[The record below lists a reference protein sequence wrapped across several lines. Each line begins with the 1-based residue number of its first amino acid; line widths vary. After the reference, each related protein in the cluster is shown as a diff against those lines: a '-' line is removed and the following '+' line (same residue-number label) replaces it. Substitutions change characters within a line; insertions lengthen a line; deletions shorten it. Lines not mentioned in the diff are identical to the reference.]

1 MSKNTVNF
9 MLHIKVYKSIN
20 GNAYNYLLKSRD
32 FFLVRTCTV
41 FGNRF
46 ADINL
51 KGDLFGG
58 VTTAIISLPLALA
71 FGVASGAGAEAGLW
85 GAIMVGFFAALF
97 GGSSS
102 LISEPTGPMTVIM
115 TAVLT
120 SMMAKYPETGMAMSF
135 TVVIMAGAFQVLLGT
150 LKLGKYITL
159 MPYSVISGFM
169 SGIGVILIIL
179 QISPLLGHLAPA
191 GGVIGTLSALPD
203 NILNLK
209 FSELFLGLLT
219 LGILFFLPQK
229 YRRYVPAQ
237 LIALVAVT
245 LLSVIFFDTDSIR
258 RIGEIPAGLPSL
270 VLPHINA
277 DMFTTMVIDALV
289 LGTLGCIDTL
299 LTAVIGDSLTRKEH
313 DSDKELRGQ
322 GLANIIS
329 GLFGALPGAGATM
342 GTVTNIQV
350 GARSPLSGII
360 RALVLALVVLVAG
373 GLTEPIPMAVLA
385 GIAVY
390 VGFNI
395 LDWSFI
401 QRAHKVNVQ
410 GMAIMYGVMLL
421 TVFVDLIVAV
431 GLGVFISNII
441 IIEQLSRVQA
451 RQVKAISD
459 ADENSVPL
467 TDSERGLLD
476 KANGK
481 VLFFYLSGPMI
492 FSVSKAISQQHSSIS
507 DYDVMILDLTDVP
520 MIDVTVG
527 LALENAIKDALDAR
541 CEVLLLC
548 PNINTRQQL
557 EKFHV
562 LTLVPEG
569 NTYLFRYEALQ
580 ASLKYVK
587 NTDLLEPT

>member
-1 MSKNTVNF
+1 M
-9 MLHIKVYKSIN
+9 
-20 GNAYNYLLKSRD
+20 
-32 FFLVRTCTV
+32 
-41 FGNRF
+41 FGDRF
-46 ADINL
+46 NDINP

-85 GAIMVGFFAALF
+85 GAILVGLFAALF
-97 GGSSS
+97 GGSST

-120 SMMAKYPETGMAMSF
+120 SMVAKYPESGIAISF
-135 TVVIMAGAFQVLLGT
+135 TIVMMAGAFQVLIGT

-159 MPYSVISGFM
+159 MPYSVVSGFM

-179 QISPLLGHLAPA
+179 QLSPLLGHAAPA
-191 GGVIGTLSALPD
+191 GGVLGTLSALPETIS
-203 NILNLK
+203 NMK
-209 FSELFLGLLT
+209 FSEFFLGLLT
-219 LGILFFLPQK
+219 LGILFFFPKQ
-229 YRRYVPAQ
+229 YRKYVPAQ
-237 LIALVAVT
+237 LVALVAVT
-245 LLSVIFFDTDSIR
+245 LLSVIVFDFDDVR
-258 RIGEIPAGLPSL
+258 RIGEIPTGLPSL
-270 VLPHINA
+270 VVPVINGEI
-277 DMFTTMVIDALV
+277 FTAMVIDALV

-322 GLANIIS
+322 GLANMIS

-350 GARSPLSGII
+350 GARSPLSGVI
-360 RALVLALVVLVAG
+360 RALILALVVLVAS

-390 VGFNI
+390 VGFGI

-401 QRAHKVNVQ
+401 QRAHRVSVQ

-431 GLGVFISNII
+431 GLGVFISNIL
-441 IIEQLSRVQA
+441 IIERLSRVQA
-451 RQVKAISD
+451 KQVKAISD
-459 ADENSVPL
+459 ADENDVPL

-476 KANGK
+476 RANGK

-492 FSVSKAISQQHSSIS
+492 FSVSKAISRQHSSIA
-507 DYDVMILDLTDVP
+507 DYEAMILDLTDVP

-527 LALENAIKDALDAR
+527 LALENAIKDAQEAQCD
-541 CEVLLLC
+541 VYLLC
-548 PNINTRQQL
+548 PNERVREQL

-562 LTLVPEG
+562 LDLVPDE
-569 NTYLFRYEALQ
+569 NTFKFRYEALNAAVNKVEQ
-580 ASLKYVK
+580 DEHQGAFV
-587 NTDLLEPT
+587 

>member
-1 MSKNTVNF
+1 MF
-9 MLHIKVYKSIN
+9 
-20 GNAYNYLLKSRD
+20 GSR
-32 FFLVRTCTV
+32 FK
-41 FGNRF
+41 
-46 ADINL
+46 DINF
-51 KGDLFGG
+51 KGDIFGG

-85 GAIMVGFFAALF
+85 GAIMVGLFASLF
-97 GGSSS
+97 GGSNT

-120 SMMAKYPETGMAMSF
+120 SMMAKYPETGMAMTF
-135 TVVIMAGAFQVLLGT
+135 TVVMMAGAFQILLGT
-150 LKLGKYITL
+150 LKMGKYVTL

-179 QISPLLGHLAPA
+179 QLSPLLGHAAPT
-191 GGVIGTLSALPD
+191 GGVLGTLSALPET
-203 NILNLK
+203 ISNLK
-209 FSELFLGLLT
+209 FNELFLGLLT
-219 LGILFFLPQK
+219 LGILFFFPKK
-229 YRRYVPAQ
+229 YRKYVPAQ
-237 LIALVAVT
+237 LVALVAVT
-245 LLSVIFFDTDSIR
+245 LLSVMLFDTEDIR

-270 VLPHINA
+270 VAPHIDP
-277 DMFTTMVIDALV
+277 DMFVEMVIDALV

-322 GLANIIS
+322 GLANMIS

-350 GARSPLSGII
+350 GARSPLSGVV

-401 QRAHKVNVQ
+401 QRAHKVSFS

-431 GLGVFISNII
+431 GLGVFVSNIM
-441 IIEQLSRVQA
+441 IIERLSREQA

-459 ADENSVPL
+459 ADEDDVPL

-476 KANGK
+476 RANGR

-492 FSVSKAISQQHSSIS
+492 FSVSKAISRQHTSIS

-520 MIDVTVG
+520 MLDVTVG

-541 CEVLLLC
+541 CEVYLLC
-548 PNINTRQQL
+548 PNQRTREQL
-557 EKFHV
+557 DKFHV
-562 LTLVPEG
+562 IDLVPD
-569 NTYLFRYEALQ
+569 NNMYQFRYEALNAAVAHVESDQ
-580 ASLKYVK
+580 YQRMTA
-587 NTDLLEPT
+587 

>member
-1 MSKNTVNF
+1 MF
-9 MLHIKVYKSIN
+9 R
-20 GNAYNYLLKSRD
+20 G
-32 FFLVRTCTV
+32 
-41 FGNRF
+41 RF
-46 ADINL
+46 ADIDL
-51 KGDLFGG
+51 KGDVFGG

-85 GAIMVGFFAALF
+85 GAILVGLFAALF
-97 GGSSS
+97 GGSST

-115 TAVLT
+115 TAILT
-120 SMMAKYPETGMAMSF
+120 SMVARYPETGLAVSF
-135 TVVIMAGAFQVLLGT
+135 TVVMMAGAFQIVLGT

-179 QISPLLGHLAPA
+179 QLSPLLGQAAPA
-191 GGVIGTLSALPD
+191 GGVMGTLTALPE
-203 NILNLK
+203 IISQMK

-219 LGILFFLPQK
+219 LGILFFLPAQ
-229 YRRYVPAQ
+229 YRKQVPVQ
-237 LIALVAVT
+237 LVALVGVT
-245 LLSVIFFDTDSIR
+245 LVSVLLFDSDEIR
-258 RIGEIPAGLPSL
+258 RIGVIPAGLPSF
-270 VLPHINA
+270 VIPTFNA
-277 DMFTTMVIDALV
+277 EMFTTMVIDALV

-322 GLANIIS
+322 GLANMIA
-329 GLFGALPGAGATM
+329 GLLGALPGAGATM

-350 GARSPLSGII
+350 GARSPLSGVV

-401 QRAHKVNVQ
+401 QRAHKVSVQ

-431 GLGVFISNII
+431 GLGVFISNIL
-441 IIEQLSRVQA
+441 IIERLSREQA

-459 ADENSVPL
+459 ADENDVPL
-467 TDSERGLLD
+467 TDSERALLD
-476 KANGK
+476 QANGK

-492 FSVSKAISQQHSSIS
+492 FSVSKAIARQHNHIS
-507 DYDVMILDLTDVP
+507 DYEAMILDLTDVP

-527 LALENAIKDALDAR
+527 LALENAINDALDAH
-541 CEVLLLC
+541 CAVYLLC
-548 PNINTRQQL
+548 PNVHTKQQL
-557 EKFHV
+557 EKFHI
-562 LTLVPEG
+562 LDLVPTEQ
-569 NTYLFRYEALQ
+569 TFSFRYEALN
-580 ASLKYVK
+580 AAVK
-587 NTDLLEPT
+587 QVAQNR

>member
-1 MSKNTVNF
+1 M
-9 MLHIKVYKSIN
+9 
-20 GNAYNYLLKSRD
+20 
-32 FFLVRTCTV
+32 
-41 FGNRF
+41 
-46 ADINL
+46 
-51 KGDLFGG
+51 FGG

-85 GAIMVGFFAALF
+85 GAIMVGLFASLF
-97 GGSSS
+97 GGSNT

-120 SMMAKYPETGMAMSF
+120 SMMAKYPETGMAMTF
-135 TVVIMAGAFQVLLGT
+135 TVVMMAGAFQILLGT
-150 LKLGKYITL
+150 LKMGKYVTL

-179 QISPLLGHLAPA
+179 QLSPLLGHAAPT
-191 GGVIGTLSALPD
+191 GGVLGTLSALPET
-203 NILNLK
+203 ISNLK
-209 FSELFLGLLT
+209 FNELFLGLLT
-219 LGILFFLPQK
+219 LGILFFFPKK
-229 YRRYVPAQ
+229 YRKYVPAQ
-237 LIALVAVT
+237 LVALVAVT
-245 LLSVIFFDTDSIR
+245 LLSVMLFDTEDIR

-270 VLPHINA
+270 VAPHIDP
-277 DMFTTMVIDALV
+277 DMFVEMVIDALV

-322 GLANIIS
+322 GLANMIS

-350 GARSPLSGII
+350 GARSPLSGVV

-401 QRAHKVNVQ
+401 QRAHKVSFS

-431 GLGVFISNII
+431 GLGVFVSNIM
-441 IIEQLSRVQA
+441 IIERLSREQA

-459 ADENSVPL
+459 ADEDDVPL

-476 KANGK
+476 RANGR

-492 FSVSKAISQQHSSIS
+492 FSVSKAISRQHTSIS

-520 MIDVTVG
+520 MLDVTVG

-541 CEVLLLC
+541 CEVYLLC
-548 PNINTRQQL
+548 PNQRTREQL

-562 LTLVPEG
+562 IDLVPD
-569 NTYLFRYEALQ
+569 NNMYQFRYEALNAAVAHVESDQ
-580 ASLKYVK
+580 YQRMTA
-587 NTDLLEPT
+587 

>member
-1 MSKNTVNF
+1 LF
-9 MLHIKVYKSIN
+9 
-20 GNAYNYLLKSRD
+20 D
-32 FFLVRTCTV
+32 
-41 FGNRF
+41 NRF
-46 ADINL
+46 EKIDI

-97 GGSSS
+97 GGSTS

-120 SMMAKYPETGMAMSF
+120 SMMAKYPETGLAMSF
-135 TVVIMAGAFQVLLGT
+135 TVVMMAGAFQILLGT
-150 LKLGKYITL
+150 LKLGKYVTL
-159 MPYSVISGFM
+159 MPYSVVSGFM

-179 QISPLLGHLAPA
+179 QLSPLLGHSAPP

-203 NILNLK
+203 TVLNLS

-219 LGILFFLPQK
+219 LGVLFYFPAA
-229 YRRYVPAQ
+229 YRKYVPAQ
-237 LIALVAVT
+237 LVALVVVT
-245 LLSVIFFDTDSIR
+245 LLSVIIFDTDDIR

-270 VLPHINA
+270 VIPHFNA
-277 DMFTTMVIDALV
+277 EMFTTMIIDALV

-322 GLANIIS
+322 GIANMIS

-360 RALVLALVVLVAG
+360 RAAMLTLVVLVAG

-385 GIAVY
+385 GIAVF
-390 VGFNI
+390 VGINI

-401 QRAHKVNVQ
+401 QRAHKVNLQ
-410 GMAIMYGVMLL
+410 GMAIMYGVMFL

-441 IIEQLSRVQA
+441 IIEQLSRVQSKH
-451 RQVKAISD
+451 VKAISD
-459 ADENSVPL
+459 GASDIPL
-467 TDSERGLLD
+467 TPEERELLD
-476 KANGK
+476 KAQGK

-492 FSVSKAISQQHSSIS
+492 FSVSKAITRQHSSI
-507 DYDVMILDLTDVP
+507 DEYKVMILDLTDVP

-527 LALENAIKDALDAR
+527 LALENAIKDAHDAK

-548 PNINTRQQL
+548 PNQQTYQQL
-557 EKFHV
+557 GKFKI
-562 LTLVPEG
+562 LQLIPEES
-569 NTYLFRYEALQ
+569 NCSKRVEALNLALQ
-580 ASLKYVK
+580 HIS
-587 NTDLLEPT
+587 DD

>member
-1 MSKNTVNF
+1 M
-9 MLHIKVYKSIN
+9 
-20 GNAYNYLLKSRD
+20 
-32 FFLVRTCTV
+32 
-41 FGNRF
+41 FGQRF
-46 ADINL
+46 ENINL

-85 GAIMVGFFAALF
+85 GAIMVGFFASLF
-97 GGSSS
+97 GGSST

-120 SMMAKYPETGMAMSF
+120 SMVAKYPEAGMAMSF
-135 TVVIMAGAFQVLLGT
+135 TVVMMAGAFQILLGT

-169 SGIGVILIIL
+169 SGIGIILIIL
-179 QISPLLGHLAPA
+179 QLSPLLGHAAPA
-191 GGVIGTLSALPD
+191 GGVIGTLSALPET
-203 NILNLK
+203 LSNLDVK
-209 FSELFLGLLT
+209 ELFLGLLT
-219 LGILFFLPQK
+219 LAVLFLFPEK
-229 YRRYVPAQ
+229 YRKYVPAQ
-237 LIALVAVT
+237 LVALVAVT
-245 LLSVIFFDTDSIR
+245 SLSVLFFDMDSIR

-270 VLPHINA
+270 VIPTINA
-277 DMFTTMVIDALV
+277 EMFTTMVIDALV

-322 GLANIIS
+322 GLANMIS

-350 GARSPLSGII
+350 GARSPLSGIF
-360 RALVLALVVLVAG
+360 RAAVLALVVLVAG
-373 GLTEPIPMAVLA
+373 ELTEPIPMAVLA

-401 QRAHKVNVQ
+401 QRAHKVSFA

-441 IIEQLSRVQA
+441 IIERLSREQA
-451 RQVKAISD
+451 RKVKAISD
-459 ADENSVPL
+459 ADEDDVPL
-467 TDSERGLLD
+467 TDSERRLLD

-492 FSVSKAISQQHSSIS
+492 FSVSKAISRQHSSIS
-507 DYDVMILDLTDVP
+507 DYEVMILDLTDVP

-527 LALENAIKDALDAR
+527 LALENAINDALDAN
-541 CEVLLLC
+541 CQVYLLC
-548 PNINTRQQL
+548 PNENTRLQL
-557 EKFHV
+557 EKFHI
-562 LTLVPEG
+562 LDLIPEQK
-569 NTYLFRYEALQ
+569 TYSFRYEALKS
-580 ASLKYVK
+580 AVK
-587 NTDLLEPT
+587 QVSPNMD

>member
-1 MSKNTVNF
+1 MF
-9 MLHIKVYKSIN
+9 
-20 GNAYNYLLKSRD
+20 GSR
-32 FFLVRTCTV
+32 FK
-41 FGNRF
+41 
-46 ADINL
+46 DINF
-51 KGDLFGG
+51 KGDIFGG

-85 GAIMVGFFAALF
+85 GAIMVGLFASLF
-97 GGSSS
+97 GGSNT

-120 SMMAKYPETGMAMSF
+120 SMMAKYPETGMAMTF
-135 TVVIMAGAFQVLLGT
+135 TVVMMAGAFQILLGT
-150 LKLGKYITL
+150 LKMGKYVTL

-179 QISPLLGHLAPA
+179 QLSPLLGHAAPT
-191 GGVIGTLSALPD
+191 GGVLGTLSALPET
-203 NILNLK
+203 ISNLK
-209 FSELFLGLLT
+209 FNELFLGLLT
-219 LGILFFLPQK
+219 LGILFFFPKK
-229 YRRYVPAQ
+229 YRKYVPAQ
-237 LIALVAVT
+237 LVALVAVT
-245 LLSVIFFDTDSIR
+245 LLSVMLFDTEDIR

-270 VLPHINA
+270 VAPHIDP
-277 DMFTTMVIDALV
+277 DMFVEMVIDALV

-322 GLANIIS
+322 GLANMIS

-350 GARSPLSGII
+350 GARSPLSGVV
-360 RALVLALVVLVAG
+360 RALVLTLVVLVAG

-401 QRAHKVNVQ
+401 QRAHKVSFS

-431 GLGVFISNII
+431 GLGVFVSNIM
-441 IIEQLSRVQA
+441 IIERLSREQA

-459 ADENSVPL
+459 ADEDDVPL

-476 KANGK
+476 RANGR

-492 FSVSKAISQQHSSIS
+492 FSVSKAISRQHTSIS

-520 MIDVTVG
+520 MLDVTVG

-541 CEVLLLC
+541 CEVYLLC
-548 PNINTRQQL
+548 PNQRTREQL

-562 LTLVPEG
+562 IDLVPD
-569 NTYLFRYEALQ
+569 NNMYQFRYEALNAAVAHVESDHYQ
-580 ASLKYVK
+580 RMTA
-587 NTDLLEPT
+587 

>member
-1 MSKNTVNF
+1 M
-9 MLHIKVYKSIN
+9 
-20 GNAYNYLLKSRD
+20 
-32 FFLVRTCTV
+32 
-41 FGNRF
+41 FGDRF
-46 ADINL
+46 NDINL

-85 GAIMVGFFAALF
+85 GAILVGLFAALF
-97 GGSSS
+97 GGSST

-120 SMMAKYPETGMAMSF
+120 SMVAKYPESGIAISF
-135 TVVIMAGAFQVLLGT
+135 TIVMMAGAFQVLIGT

-159 MPYSVISGFM
+159 MPYSVVSGFM

-179 QISPLLGHLAPA
+179 QLSPLLGHAAPA
-191 GGVIGTLSALPD
+191 GGVLGTLSALPETIS
-203 NILNLK
+203 NMK
-209 FSELFLGLLT
+209 FSEFFLGLLT
-219 LGILFFLPQK
+219 LGILFFFPKQYCK
-229 YRRYVPAQ
+229 YVPAQ
-237 LIALVAVT
+237 LVALVAVT
-245 LLSVIFFDTDSIR
+245 LLSVIIFDFDDVR
-258 RIGEIPAGLPSL
+258 RIGEIPTGLPSL
-270 VLPHINA
+270 VVPVINGEI
-277 DMFTTMVIDALV
+277 FTAMVIDALV

-322 GLANIIS
+322 GFANMIS

-350 GARSPLSGII
+350 GARSPLSGVI
-360 RALVLALVVLVAG
+360 RALILALVVLVAS

-390 VGFNI
+390 VGFGI

-401 QRAHKVNVQ
+401 QRAHRVSVQ

-431 GLGVFISNII
+431 GLGVFISNIL
-441 IIEQLSRVQA
+441 IIERLSRVQA
-451 RQVKAISD
+451 KQVKAISD
-459 ADENSVPL
+459 ADENDVPL

-476 KANGK
+476 RANGK

-492 FSVSKAISQQHSSIS
+492 FSVSKAISRQHSSIA
-507 DYDVMILDLTDVP
+507 DYEAMILDLTDVP

-527 LALENAIKDALDAR
+527 LALENAIKDAQEAQCD
-541 CEVLLLC
+541 VYLLC
-548 PNINTRQQL
+548 PNERVREQL

-562 LTLVPEG
+562 LDLVPDE
-569 NTYLFRYEALQ
+569 NTFKFRYEALNAAVNKVEQ
-580 ASLKYVK
+580 DEHQGAFV
-587 NTDLLEPT
+587 

>member
-1 MSKNTVNF
+1 MF
-9 MLHIKVYKSIN
+9 
-20 GNAYNYLLKSRD
+20 GSR
-32 FFLVRTCTV
+32 FK
-41 FGNRF
+41 
-46 ADINL
+46 DINF
-51 KGDLFGG
+51 KGDIFGG

-85 GAIMVGFFAALF
+85 GAIMVGLFASLF
-97 GGSSS
+97 GGSNT

-120 SMMAKYPETGMAMSF
+120 SMMAKYPETGMAMTF
-135 TVVIMAGAFQVLLGT
+135 TVVMMAGAFQILLGT
-150 LKLGKYITL
+150 LKMGKYVTL

-179 QISPLLGHLAPA
+179 QLSPLLGHAAPT
-191 GGVIGTLSALPD
+191 GGVLGTLSALPET
-203 NILNLK
+203 ISNLK
-209 FSELFLGLLT
+209 FNELFLGLLT
-219 LGILFFLPQK
+219 LGILFFFPKK
-229 YRRYVPAQ
+229 YRKYVPAQ
-237 LIALVAVT
+237 LVALVAVT
-245 LLSVIFFDTDSIR
+245 LLSVMLFDKEDIR

-270 VLPHINA
+270 VAPHIDP
-277 DMFTTMVIDALV
+277 DMFVEMVIDALV

-322 GLANIIS
+322 GLANMIS

-350 GARSPLSGII
+350 GARSPLSGVV

-401 QRAHKVNVQ
+401 QRAHKVSFS

-431 GLGVFISNII
+431 GLGVFVSNIM
-441 IIEQLSRVQA
+441 IIERLSREQA

-459 ADENSVPL
+459 ADEDDVPL

-476 KANGK
+476 RANGR

-492 FSVSKAISQQHSSIS
+492 FSVSKAISRQHTSIS

-520 MIDVTVG
+520 MLDVTVG
-527 LALENAIKDALDAR
+527 LALENAIKDALDAH
-541 CEVLLLC
+541 CEVYLLC
-548 PNINTRQQL
+548 PNQRTREQL

-562 LTLVPEG
+562 IDLVPD
-569 NTYLFRYEALQ
+569 NNMYQFRYEALNAAVAHVESDQ
-580 ASLKYVK
+580 YQRMTA
-587 NTDLLEPT
+587 

>member
-1 MSKNTVNF
+1 
-9 MLHIKVYKSIN
+9 L
-20 GNAYNYLLKSRD
+20 
-32 FFLVRTCTV
+32 

-46 ADINL
+46 NDINL

-120 SMMAKYPETGMAMSF
+120 SMMAKYPETGMAISF
-135 TVVIMAGAFQVLLGT
+135 TIVMMAGAFQILLGT

-179 QISPLLGHLAPA
+179 QLSPLLGHPSPS
-191 GGVIGTLSALPD
+191 GGVMGTLSALPNTLA
-203 NILNLK
+203 NIK
-209 FSELFLGLLT
+209 FSELFLALLT
-219 LGILFFLPQK
+219 LGILFFFPKK
-229 YRRYVPAQ
+229 YRKYVPAQ
-237 LIALVAVT
+237 LVALVAIT
-245 LLSVIFFDTDSIR
+245 LLSMLLFSSDDIR

-270 VLPHINA
+270 VIPHFNVEI
-277 DMFTTMVIDALV
+277 FTTMVIDALV

-299 LTAVIGDSLTRKEH
+299 LTAVIGDSLSRKEH
-313 DSDKELRGQ
+313 DPDKELRGQ
-322 GLANIIS
+322 GIANMIS

-350 GARSPLSGII
+350 GARSPMSGII

-401 QRAHKVNVQ
+401 QRAHKVSLQ
-410 GMAIMYGVMLL
+410 GMGIMYGVMLL

-431 GLGVFISNII
+431 GLGVFISNIL
-441 IIEQLSRVQA
+441 IIERLSREQA

-459 ADENSVPL
+459 AEGDDLPL
-467 TDSERGLLD
+467 TENERELLE

-492 FSVSKAISQQHSSIS
+492 FSVSKAISRQHTSVA

-527 LALENAIKDALDAR
+527 LALENAIKDALDAK

-548 PNINTRQQL
+548 PNEQTHQQL
-557 EKFHV
+557 DKLNV
-562 LTLVPEG
+562 LDLVSND
-569 NTYLFRYEALQ
+569 NTFEFRYQALQ
-580 ASLKYVK
+580 AALNYLEK
-587 NTDLLEPT
+587 NK

>member
-1 MSKNTVNF
+1 MF
-9 MLHIKVYKSIN
+9 
-20 GNAYNYLLKSRD
+20 GSR
-32 FFLVRTCTV
+32 FK
-41 FGNRF
+41 
-46 ADINL
+46 DINF
-51 KGDLFGG
+51 KGDIFGG
-58 VTTAIISLPLALA
+58 MTTAIISLPLALA

-85 GAIMVGFFAALF
+85 GAIMVGLFASLF
-97 GGSSS
+97 GGSNT

-120 SMMAKYPETGMAMSF
+120 SMMAKYPETGMAMTF
-135 TVVIMAGAFQVLLGT
+135 TVVMMAGAFQILLGT
-150 LKLGKYITL
+150 LKMGKYVTL

-179 QISPLLGHLAPA
+179 QLSPLLGHAAPT
-191 GGVIGTLSALPD
+191 GGVLGTLSALPET
-203 NILNLK
+203 ISNLK
-209 FSELFLGLLT
+209 FNELFLGLLT
-219 LGILFFLPQK
+219 LGILFFFPKK
-229 YRRYVPAQ
+229 YRKYVPAQ
-237 LIALVAVT
+237 LVALVAVT
-245 LLSVIFFDTDSIR
+245 LLSVMLFDTEDIR

-270 VLPHINA
+270 VAPHIDP
-277 DMFTTMVIDALV
+277 DMFVEMVIDALV

-322 GLANIIS
+322 GLANMIS

-350 GARSPLSGII
+350 GARSPLSGVV

-401 QRAHKVNVQ
+401 QRAHKVSFS

-431 GLGVFISNII
+431 GLGVFVSNIM
-441 IIEQLSRVQA
+441 IIERLSREQA

-459 ADENSVPL
+459 ADEDDVPL

-476 KANGK
+476 RANGR

-492 FSVSKAISQQHSSIS
+492 FSVSKAISRQHTSIS

-520 MIDVTVG
+520 MLDVTVG

-541 CEVLLLC
+541 CEVYLLC
-548 PNINTRQQL
+548 PNQRTREQL

-562 LTLVPEG
+562 IDLVPD
-569 NTYLFRYEALQ
+569 NNMYQFRYEALNAAVAHVESDQ
-580 ASLKYVK
+580 YQRMTA
-587 NTDLLEPT
+587 

>member
-1 MSKNTVNF
+1 
-9 MLHIKVYKSIN
+9 L
-20 GNAYNYLLKSRD
+20 
-32 FFLVRTCTV
+32 
-41 FGNRF
+41 FGDRF
-46 ADINL
+46 KDINL

-120 SMMAKYPETGMAMSF
+120 SMMAKYPETGMAISF
-135 TVVIMAGAFQVLLGT
+135 TIVMMAGAFQILLGT

-179 QISPLLGHLAPA
+179 QISPLLGQPSPS
-191 GGVIGTLSALPD
+191 GGVMGTLSALPTILF
-203 NILNLK
+203 NIK

-219 LGILFFLPQK
+219 LGILFFYPKQYRK
-229 YRRYVPAQ
+229 YIPAQ

-245 LLSVIFFDTDSIR
+245 ILSMIFFNSEDIR

-270 VLPHINA
+270 VIPHINA
-277 DMFTTMVIDALV
+277 EIFTTMIIDALV

-313 DSDKELRGQ
+313 DPDKELRGQ
-322 GLANIIS
+322 GIANMIS
-329 GLFGALPGAGATM
+329 GFFGALPGAGATM

-350 GARSPLSGII
+350 GARSPMSGMI

-373 GLTEPIPMAVLA
+373 SLTEPIPMAVLA
-385 GIAVY
+385 GIALY

-401 QRAHKVNVQ
+401 QRAHKVSIQ

-431 GLGVFISNII
+431 GLGVFISNLIV
-441 IIEQLSRVQA
+441 IERLSREQA
-451 RQVKAISD
+451 RKVKAISD
-459 ADENSVPL
+459 ADGDDVPL
-467 TDSERGLLD
+467 TSRERELLD
-476 KANGK
+476 QAHGK

-492 FSVSKAISQQHSSIS
+492 FSVSKAISRQHTSVS

-520 MIDVTVG
+520 MIDETVG
-527 LALENAIKDALDAR
+527 LALENAVKDALDAQ

-548 PNINTRQQL
+548 PNEQTHQQL
-557 EKFHV
+557 KKCNV
-562 LTLVPEG
+562 LDLVPNN
-569 NTYLFRYEALQ
+569 NTYLLRYDALQ
-580 ASLKYVK
+580 AALKY
-587 NTDLLEPT
+587 LEQYE

>member
-1 MSKNTVNF
+1 M
-9 MLHIKVYKSIN
+9 
-20 GNAYNYLLKSRD
+20 
-32 FFLVRTCTV
+32 
-41 FGNRF
+41 FGSRF
-46 ADINL
+46 ADISL
-51 KGDLFGG
+51 KGDMFGG

-85 GAIMVGFFAALF
+85 GAIMVGLFAALF

-115 TAVLT
+115 TAVMT
-120 SMMAKYPETGMAMSF
+120 SMVAKYPETGMAMTF
-135 TVVIMAGAFQVLLGT
+135 TVVMMAGAFQILLGT
-150 LKLGKYITL
+150 LKLGKYVTL

-179 QISPLLGHLAPA
+179 QLSPLLGHAAPS
-191 GGVIGTLSALPD
+191 GGVMGTLSALPD
-203 NILNLK
+203 TLAHLK
-209 FSELFLGLLT
+209 ISELFLGALT
-219 LGILFFLPQK
+219 LGILFGFPAK
-229 YRRYVPAQ
+229 YRKYVPAQ
-237 LIALVAVT
+237 LVALVAVT
-245 LLSVIFFDTDSIR
+245 LLSVIIFDTDSIR

-270 VLPHINA
+270 VIPTISSEQ
-277 DMFTTMVIDALV
+277 FTTMVIDALV

-322 GLANIIS
+322 GIANMIS

-350 GARSPLSGII
+350 GARSPLSGVI

-385 GIAVY
+385 GIAMY

-401 QRAHKVNVQ
+401 QRAHKVSYA
-410 GMAIMYGVMLL
+410 GMGVMYGVMLL
-421 TVFVDLIVAV
+421 TVFVDLIIAV
-431 GLGVFISNII
+431 GLGVFISNIL
-441 IIEQLSRVQA
+441 IIERLSREQA

-459 ADENSVPL
+459 GDDEDDIPL
-467 TDSERGLLD
+467 TDSERQLLD
-476 KANGK
+476 SANGK

-492 FSVSKAISQQHSSIS
+492 FSVSKAISRQHSSIS
-507 DYDVMILDLTDVP
+507 DYEAMILDLTDVP

-527 LALENAIKDALDAR
+527 LALENAIKDALDAQ
-541 CEVLLLC
+541 CEVYLLC
-548 PNINTRQQL
+548 PNENTRQQL

-562 LTLVPEG
+562 LDLVPES
-569 NTYLFRYEALQ
+569 NTYRFRYEALT
-580 ASLKYVK
+580 AATSYV
-587 NTDLLEPT
+587 DRDEHQFESV

>member
-1 MSKNTVNF
+1 M
-9 MLHIKVYKSIN
+9 
-20 GNAYNYLLKSRD
+20 
-32 FFLVRTCTV
+32 

-46 ADINL
+46 EDINL
-51 KGDLFGG
+51 KGDVFGG
-58 VTTAIISLPLALA
+58 VTTAVISLPLALA

-85 GAIMVGFFAALF
+85 GAILVGFFAALF
-97 GGSSS
+97 GGSTS

-120 SMMAKYPETGMAMSF
+120 SIMAKYPETGMAMSF
-135 TVVIMAGAFQVLLGT
+135 TVVMMAGAFQVLLGT
-150 LKLGKYITL
+150 LKLGKYVTL

-169 SGIGVILIIL
+169 SGIGVILILL
-179 QISPLLGHLAPA
+179 QLSPLLGHAAPP
-191 GGVIGTLSALPD
+191 GGVIGTLSELP
-203 NILNLK
+203 NTIANMK
-209 FSELFLGLLT
+209 FNELFLGLLT
-219 LGILFFLPQK
+219 LGVLFFFPKQYRK
-229 YRRYVPAQ
+229 YLPAQ
-237 LIALVAVT
+237 LVALVAIT
-245 LLSVIFFDTDSIR
+245 LLSVILFDSDSIR

-270 VLPHINA
+270 IIPHINL
-277 DMFTTMVIDALV
+277 DLLTTMVIDALA

-322 GLANIIS
+322 GFANMIS

-350 GARSPLSGII
+350 GARSPISGMV

-401 QRAHKVNVQ
+401 QRAHKVSFQ

-441 IIEQLSRVQA
+441 IIERLSREQA
-451 RQVKAISD
+451 RQVRAISD
-459 ADENSVPL
+459 ADGDDVPL
-467 TDSERGLLD
+467 TESERELLD

-481 VLFFYLSGPMI
+481 LLFLYLSGPMI
-492 FSVSKAISQQHSSIS
+492 FSVSKAIARQHARVS
-507 DYDVMILDLTDVP
+507 DYEVMILDLTDVP

-527 LALENAIKDALDAR
+527 LALENAIKDALDAK
-541 CEVLLLC
+541 CEVFLLC
-548 PNINTRQQL
+548 PNVHTRQQL

-562 LTLVPEG
+562 VDLVPSD
-569 NTYLFRYEALQ
+569 NTYSFRLEALQ
-580 ASLKYVK
+580 AGLKY
-587 NTDLLEPT
+587 LEKDK

>member
-1 MSKNTVNF
+1 MF
-9 MLHIKVYKSIN
+9 Q
-20 GNAYNYLLKSRD
+20 A
-32 FFLVRTCTV
+32 
-41 FGNRF
+41 RF
-46 ADINL
+46 ADLNL
-51 KGDLFGG
+51 RGDLFGG

-85 GAIMVGFFAALF
+85 GAILVGLFAALF
-97 GGSSS
+97 GGSST

-115 TAVLT
+115 TAILT
-120 SMMAKYPETGMAMSF
+120 TMVSRYPESGAAIAF
-135 TVVIMAGAFQVLLGT
+135 TVVIMAGAFQILLGT

-159 MPYSVISGFM
+159 MPYSVVSGFM

-179 QISPLLGHLAPA
+179 QLSPLLGHPSPG
-191 GGVIGTLSALPD
+191 GGVLGTLSALPE
-203 NILNLK
+203 LLANLK

-219 LGILFFLPQK
+219 LAILFFLPQK
-229 YRRYVPAQ
+229 YRKQVPAQ
-237 LIALVAVT
+237 LVALVAVT
-245 LLSVIFFDTDSIR
+245 LFSVIFFDTDDIR
-258 RIGEIPAGLPSL
+258 RIGEIPAGLPSI
-270 VLPHINA
+270 VVPTFNSEI
-277 DMFTTMVIDALV
+277 FVTMVIDALV

-313 DSDKELRGQ
+313 DSDRELQGQ
-322 GLANIIS
+322 GIANMLA

-350 GARSPLSGII
+350 GARSPLSGVT

-390 VGFNI
+390 VGVNI
-395 LDWSFI
+395 LDWAFI
-401 QRAHKVNVQ
+401 QRAHKISIQ

-431 GLGVFISNII
+431 GLGVFISNILV
-441 IIEQLSRVQA
+441 IERLSREQA

-459 ADENSVPL
+459 ADDDDVPL
-467 TDSERGLLD
+467 TESERKLLD

-492 FSVSKAISQQHSSIS
+492 FSVSKAITRQHSSV
-507 DYDVMILDLTDVP
+507 DKYQAMILDLTDVP

-527 LALENAIKDALDAR
+527 LALENAIRDAQEAN
-541 CEVLLLC
+541 CEVYLLC
-548 PNINTRQQL
+548 PNEKTRSEL

-562 LTLVPEG
+562 IDLVPDQ
-569 NTYLFRYEALQ
+569 NMFTFRYEALN
-580 ASLKYVK
+580 AAVK
-587 NTDLLEPT
+587 QVTVSE

>member
-1 MSKNTVNF
+1 
-9 MLHIKVYKSIN
+9 ML
-20 GNAYNYLLKSRD
+20 GD
-32 FFLVRTCTV
+32 
-41 FGNRF
+41 RF
-46 ADINL
+46 QDMNL

-58 VTTAIISLPLALA
+58 VTTAVISLPLALA

-85 GAIMVGFFAALF
+85 GAIMVGFFAALW
-97 GGSSS
+97 GGSTT

-120 SMMAKYPETGMAMSF
+120 SMMAKYPETGMAMAF
-135 TVVIMAGAFQVLLGT
+135 TIVMMAGAFQVLLGT
-150 LKLGKYITL
+150 LKLGKYVTL

-169 SGIGVILIIL
+169 SGIGVILILL
-179 QISPLLGHLAPA
+179 QISPLLGQAAPA
-191 GGVIGTLSALPD
+191 GGVMGTLSELPD
-203 NILNLK
+203 ILANIK
-209 FSELFLGLLT
+209 FGELFLGVLT
-219 LGILFFLPQK
+219 LGILFFLPK
-229 YRRYVPAQ
+229 EYRKYVPAQ

-245 LLSVIFFDTDSIR
+245 LLSMIIFDTDSIR

-270 VLPHINA
+270 VIPHFNA
-277 DMFTTMVIDALV
+277 EMFTAMVIDALV

-322 GLANIIS
+322 GFANMIS

-360 RALVLALVVLVAG
+360 RAAVLALVVLIAG

-401 QRAHKVNVQ
+401 QRAHKVSVQ
-410 GMAIMYGVMLL
+410 GMAIMYGVMFL

-431 GLGVFISNII
+431 GLGVFISNIL
-441 IIEQLSRVQA
+441 IIEQLSREQTRTV
-451 RQVKAISD
+451 RSISD
-459 ADENSVPL
+459 TDGDDDDLPL
-467 TDSERGLLD
+467 TEDERAILDRAHGKLLF
-476 KANGK
+476 
-481 VLFFYLSGPMI
+481 LYLSGPMI
-492 FSVSKAISQQHSSIS
+492 FSVSKAISRQHTSVS
-507 DYDVMILDLTDVP
+507 DYEVMILDLTDVP

-527 LALENAIKDALDAR
+527 LALENAIKDALDAK
-541 CEVLLLC
+541 CEVFLLC
-548 PNINTRQQL
+548 PNEQTLQEL

-562 LTLVPEG
+562 VDLVPNN
-569 NTYLFRYEALQ
+569 NTYALRRDALEA
-580 ASLKYVK
+580 ALKYIEGG
-587 NTDLLEPT
+587 NRTDEMSVT

>member
-1 MSKNTVNF
+1 MF
-9 MLHIKVYKSIN
+9 
-20 GNAYNYLLKSRD
+20 GSR
-32 FFLVRTCTV
+32 FE
-41 FGNRF
+41 
-46 ADINL
+46 DINF
-51 KGDLFGG
+51 KGDVFGG

-85 GAIMVGFFAALF
+85 GAIMVGLFASLF
-97 GGSSS
+97 GGSNT

-120 SMMAKYPETGMAMSF
+120 SMMAKYPETGMAMTF
-135 TVVIMAGAFQVLLGT
+135 TVVMMAGAFQILLGT
-150 LKLGKYITL
+150 LKLGKYVTL

-179 QISPLLGHLAPA
+179 QLSPLMGHAAPS
-191 GGVIGTLSALPD
+191 GGVLGTLSALPET
-203 NILNLK
+203 ISNLK

-219 LGILFFLPQK
+219 LGILFFFPKQ
-229 YRRYVPAQ
+229 YRKYVPAQ
-237 LIALVAVT
+237 LVALVAVT
-245 LLSVIFFDTDSIR
+245 LLSVILFDTEDIR

-270 VLPHINA
+270 VAPYIDT
-277 DMFTTMVIDALV
+277 DMFVEMVIDALV

-322 GLANIIS
+322 GLANMIS

-350 GARSPLSGII
+350 GARSPLSGVI
-360 RALVLALVVLVAG
+360 RALMLAFVVLVAG

-401 QRAHKVNVQ
+401 QRAHKVSFS
-410 GMAIMYGVMLL
+410 GMAVMYGVMLL

-441 IIEQLSRVQA
+441 IIERLSREQA

-459 ADENSVPL
+459 ADEDDVPL

-476 KANGK
+476 RANGK

-492 FSVSKAISQQHSSIS
+492 FSVSKAISRQHSSIS

-527 LALENAIKDALDAR
+527 LALENAIKDALDAN
-541 CEVLLLC
+541 CAVYLLC
-548 PNINTRQQL
+548 PNERTREQL

-562 LTLVPEG
+562 IDLVPDE
-569 NTYLFRYEALQ
+569 NMYQFRYEALNAAVAHVEADQ
-580 ASLKYVK
+580 YQRITA
-587 NTDLLEPT
+587 

>member
-1 MSKNTVNF
+1 MF
-9 MLHIKVYKSIN
+9 
-20 GNAYNYLLKSRD
+20 GSR
-32 FFLVRTCTV
+32 FE
-41 FGNRF
+41 
-46 ADINL
+46 DINF
-51 KGDLFGG
+51 KGDVFGG

-85 GAIMVGFFAALF
+85 GAIMVGLFASLF
-97 GGSSS
+97 GGSNT

-120 SMMAKYPETGMAMSF
+120 SMMAKYPETGMAMTF
-135 TVVIMAGAFQVLLGT
+135 TVVMMAGAFQILLGT
-150 LKLGKYITL
+150 LKLGKYVTL

-179 QISPLLGHLAPA
+179 QLSPLMGHAAPS
-191 GGVIGTLSALPD
+191 GGVLGTLSALPD
-203 NILNLK
+203 TISNLK

-219 LGILFFLPQK
+219 LGILFFFPKQ
-229 YRRYVPAQ
+229 YRKYVPAQ
-237 LIALVAVT
+237 LVALVAVT
-245 LLSVIFFDTDSIR
+245 LLSVMLFDTEDIR

-270 VLPHINA
+270 VAPHIDP
-277 DMFTTMVIDALV
+277 DMFVEMLIDALV

-322 GLANIIS
+322 GLANMIS

-350 GARSPLSGII
+350 GARSPLSGVI
-360 RALVLALVVLVAG
+360 RALMLALVVLVAG

-401 QRAHKVNVQ
+401 QRAHKVSFS
-410 GMAIMYGVMLL
+410 GMAVMYGVMLL

-441 IIEQLSRVQA
+441 IIERLSREQA

-459 ADENSVPL
+459 ADEDDVPL

-476 KANGK
+476 RANGK

-492 FSVSKAISQQHSSIS
+492 FSVSKAISRQHSSIS

-527 LALENAIKDALDAR
+527 LALENAIKDALDAN
-541 CEVLLLC
+541 CAVYLLC
-548 PNINTRQQL
+548 PNERTREQL

-562 LTLVPEG
+562 IDLVP
-569 NTYLFRYEALQ
+569 NDNMYQFRYEALNAAVAHVEADQ
-580 ASLKYVK
+580 YQRITA
-587 NTDLLEPT
+587 

>member
-1 MSKNTVNF
+1 
-9 MLHIKVYKSIN
+9 L
-20 GNAYNYLLKSRD
+20 
-32 FFLVRTCTV
+32 

-46 ADINL
+46 NDINL

-120 SMMAKYPETGMAMSF
+120 SMMAKYPETGMAISF
-135 TVVIMAGAFQVLLGT
+135 TIVMMAGAFQILLGT

-179 QISPLLGHLAPA
+179 QLSPLLGHPSPS
-191 GGVIGTLSALPD
+191 GGVMGTLSALPNTLA
-203 NILNLK
+203 NIK
-209 FSELFLGLLT
+209 FSELFLALLT
-219 LGILFFLPQK
+219 LGILFFFPKK
-229 YRRYVPAQ
+229 YRKYVPAQ
-237 LIALVAVT
+237 LVALVAIT
-245 LLSVIFFDTDSIR
+245 LLSMLLFSSDDIR

-270 VLPHINA
+270 VIPHFNVEI
-277 DMFTTMVIDALV
+277 FTTMVIDALV

-299 LTAVIGDSLTRKEH
+299 LTAVIGDSLSRKEH
-313 DSDKELRGQ
+313 DPDKELRGQ
-322 GLANIIS
+322 GIANMIS

-350 GARSPLSGII
+350 GARSPMSGII
-360 RALVLALVVLVAG
+360 RALVLALVVLIAG

-401 QRAHKVNVQ
+401 QRAHKVSLQ
-410 GMAIMYGVMLL
+410 GMGIMYGVMLL

-431 GLGVFISNII
+431 GLGVFISNIL
-441 IIEQLSRVQA
+441 IIERLSREQA

-459 ADENSVPL
+459 AEGDDLPL
-467 TDSERGLLD
+467 TENERELLE

-492 FSVSKAISQQHSSIS
+492 FSVSKAISRQHTSVA

-527 LALENAIKDALDAR
+527 LALENAIKDALDAK

-548 PNINTRQQL
+548 PNEQTHQQL
-557 EKFHV
+557 DKLNV
-562 LTLVPEG
+562 LDLVSND
-569 NTYLFRYEALQ
+569 NTFEFRYQALQ
-580 ASLKYVK
+580 AALNYLEK
-587 NTDLLEPT
+587 NK

>member
-1 MSKNTVNF
+1 MF
-9 MLHIKVYKSIN
+9 
-20 GNAYNYLLKSRD
+20 GSR
-32 FFLVRTCTV
+32 FK
-41 FGNRF
+41 
-46 ADINL
+46 DINF
-51 KGDLFGG
+51 KGDIFGG

-85 GAIMVGFFAALF
+85 GAIMVGLFASLF
-97 GGSSS
+97 GGSNT

-120 SMMAKYPETGMAMSF
+120 SMMAKYPETGMAMTF
-135 TVVIMAGAFQVLLGT
+135 TVVMMAGAFQILLGT
-150 LKLGKYITL
+150 LKMGKYVTL

-179 QISPLLGHLAPA
+179 QLSPLLGHAAPA
-191 GGVIGTLSALPD
+191 GGVLGTLSALPET
-203 NILNLK
+203 ISKLK
-209 FSELFLGLLT
+209 FNELFLGLLT
-219 LGILFFLPQK
+219 LGILFFFPKK
-229 YRRYVPAQ
+229 YRKYVPAQ
-237 LIALVAVT
+237 LVALVAVT
-245 LLSVIFFDTDSIR
+245 LLSVMLFDTEDIR

-270 VLPHINA
+270 VAPHIDP
-277 DMFTTMVIDALV
+277 DMFVEMVIDALV

-322 GLANIIS
+322 GLANMIS

-350 GARSPLSGII
+350 GARSPLSGVV

-401 QRAHKVNVQ
+401 QRAHKVSFS

-431 GLGVFISNII
+431 GLGVFVSNIM
-441 IIEQLSRVQA
+441 IIERLSREQA

-459 ADENSVPL
+459 ADEDDVPL

-476 KANGK
+476 RANGR

-492 FSVSKAISQQHSSIS
+492 FSVSKAISRQHTSIS

-520 MIDVTVG
+520 MLDVTVG

-541 CEVLLLC
+541 CEVYLLC
-548 PNINTRQQL
+548 PNQRTREQL

-562 LTLVPEG
+562 IDLVPD
-569 NTYLFRYEALQ
+569 NNMYQFRYEALNAAVAHVESDQ
-580 ASLKYVK
+580 YQRMTA
-587 NTDLLEPT
+587 

>member
-1 MSKNTVNF
+1 MF
-9 MLHIKVYKSIN
+9 
-20 GNAYNYLLKSRD
+20 GSR
-32 FFLVRTCTV
+32 FK
-41 FGNRF
+41 
-46 ADINL
+46 DINF
-51 KGDLFGG
+51 KGDIFGG

-85 GAIMVGFFAALF
+85 GAIMVGLFASLF
-97 GGSSS
+97 GGSNT

-120 SMMAKYPETGMAMSF
+120 SMMAKYPETGMAMTF
-135 TVVIMAGAFQVLLGT
+135 TVVMMAGAFQILLGT
-150 LKLGKYITL
+150 LKMGKYVTL

-179 QISPLLGHLAPA
+179 QLSPLLGHAAPT
-191 GGVIGTLSALPD
+191 GGVLGTLSALPET
-203 NILNLK
+203 ISNLK
-209 FSELFLGLLT
+209 FNELFLGLLT
-219 LGILFFLPQK
+219 LGILFFFPKK
-229 YRRYVPAQ
+229 YRKYVPAQ
-237 LIALVAVT
+237 LVALVAVT
-245 LLSVIFFDTDSIR
+245 LLSVMLFDTEDIR

-270 VLPHINA
+270 VAPHIDP
-277 DMFTTMVIDALV
+277 DMFIEMVIDALV

-322 GLANIIS
+322 GLANMIS

-350 GARSPLSGII
+350 GARSPLSGVV

-401 QRAHKVNVQ
+401 QRAHKVSFS

-431 GLGVFISNII
+431 GLGVFVSNIM
-441 IIEQLSRVQA
+441 IIERLSREQA

-459 ADENSVPL
+459 ADEDDVPL

-476 KANGK
+476 RANGRM
-481 VLFFYLSGPMI
+481 LFFYLSGPMI
-492 FSVSKAISQQHSSIS
+492 FSVSKAISRQHTSIS

-520 MIDVTVG
+520 MLDVTVG

-541 CEVLLLC
+541 CEVYLLC
-548 PNINTRQQL
+548 PNQRTREQL

-562 LTLVPEG
+562 IDLVPD
-569 NTYLFRYEALQ
+569 NNMYQFRYEALNAAVAHVESDQ
-580 ASLKYVK
+580 YQRMTA
-587 NTDLLEPT
+587 

>member
-1 MSKNTVNF
+1 MF
-9 MLHIKVYKSIN
+9 
-20 GNAYNYLLKSRD
+20 GSR
-32 FFLVRTCTV
+32 FK
-41 FGNRF
+41 
-46 ADINL
+46 DINF
-51 KGDLFGG
+51 KGDIFGG

-85 GAIMVGFFAALF
+85 GAIMVGLFASLF
-97 GGSSS
+97 GGSNT

-120 SMMAKYPETGMAMSF
+120 SMMAKYPETGMAMTF
-135 TVVIMAGAFQVLLGT
+135 TVVMMAGAFQILLGT
-150 LKLGKYITL
+150 LKMGKYVTL

-179 QISPLLGHLAPA
+179 QLSPLLGHAAPT
-191 GGVIGTLSALPD
+191 GGVLGTLSALPET
-203 NILNLK
+203 ISNLK
-209 FSELFLGLLT
+209 FNELFLGLLT
-219 LGILFFLPQK
+219 LGILFFFPKK
-229 YRRYVPAQ
+229 YRKYVPAQ
-237 LIALVAVT
+237 LVALVAVT
-245 LLSVIFFDTDSIR
+245 LLSVMLFDTEDIR

-270 VLPHINA
+270 VAPHIDP
-277 DMFTTMVIDALV
+277 DMFIEMVIDALV

-322 GLANIIS
+322 GLANMIS

-350 GARSPLSGII
+350 GARSPLSGVV

-401 QRAHKVNVQ
+401 QRAHKVSFS

-431 GLGVFISNII
+431 GLGVFVSNIM
-441 IIEQLSRVQA
+441 IIERLSREQA

-459 ADENSVPL
+459 ADEDDVPL

-476 KANGK
+476 RANGR

-492 FSVSKAISQQHSSIS
+492 FSVSKAISRQHTSIS

-520 MIDVTVG
+520 MLDVTVG

-541 CEVLLLC
+541 CEVYLLC
-548 PNINTRQQL
+548 PNQRTREQL

-562 LTLVPEG
+562 IDLVPD
-569 NTYLFRYEALQ
+569 NNMYQFRYEALNVAVAHVESDQ
-580 ASLKYVK
+580 YQRMTA
-587 NTDLLEPT
+587 

>member
-1 MSKNTVNF
+1 MF
-9 MLHIKVYKSIN
+9 
-20 GNAYNYLLKSRD
+20 GSR
-32 FFLVRTCTV
+32 FE
-41 FGNRF
+41 
-46 ADINL
+46 DINF
-51 KGDLFGG
+51 KGDVFGG

-85 GAIMVGFFAALF
+85 GAIMVGLFASLF
-97 GGSSS
+97 GGSNT

-120 SMMAKYPETGMAMSF
+120 SMMAKYPETGMAMTF
-135 TVVIMAGAFQVLLGT
+135 TVVMMAGAFQILLGT
-150 LKLGKYITL
+150 LKLGKYVTL

-179 QISPLLGHLAPA
+179 QLLPLMGHAAPS
-191 GGVIGTLSALPD
+191 GGVLGTLSALPET
-203 NILNLK
+203 ISNLK

-219 LGILFFLPQK
+219 LGILFFFPKQ
-229 YRRYVPAQ
+229 YRKYVPAQ
-237 LIALVAVT
+237 LVALVAVT
-245 LLSVIFFDTDSIR
+245 LLSVILFDTEDIR

-270 VLPHINA
+270 VAPYIDT
-277 DMFTTMVIDALV
+277 DMFVEMVIDALV

-322 GLANIIS
+322 GLANMIS

-350 GARSPLSGII
+350 GARSPLSGVI
-360 RALVLALVVLVAG
+360 RALMLALVVLVAG

-401 QRAHKVNVQ
+401 QRAHKVSFS
-410 GMAIMYGVMLL
+410 GMAVMYGVMLL

-441 IIEQLSRVQA
+441 IIERLSREQA

-459 ADENSVPL
+459 ADEDDVPL

-476 KANGK
+476 RANGK

-492 FSVSKAISQQHSSIS
+492 FSVSKAISRQHSSIS

-527 LALENAIKDALDAR
+527 LALENAIKDALDAN
-541 CEVLLLC
+541 CAVYLLC
-548 PNINTRQQL
+548 PNERTREQL

-562 LTLVPEG
+562 IDLVPDE
-569 NTYLFRYEALQ
+569 NMYQFRYEALNAAVAHVEADQ
-580 ASLKYVK
+580 YQRITA
-587 NTDLLEPT
+587 

>member
-1 MSKNTVNF
+1 
-9 MLHIKVYKSIN
+9 ML
-20 GNAYNYLLKSRD
+20 GQ
-32 FFLVRTCTV
+32 
-41 FGNRF
+41 RF
-46 ADINL
+46 ASMNL
-51 KGDLFGG
+51 KGDIFGG

-97 GGSSS
+97 GGSTT

-135 TVVIMAGAFQVLLGT
+135 TVVMMAGVFQILLGT
-150 LKLGKYITL
+150 LKLGKYVTL

-179 QISPLLGHLAPA
+179 QLSPLLGHAAPS
-191 GGVIGTLSALPD
+191 GGVTGTLSALP
-203 NILNLK
+203 NTLANVS

-219 LGILFFLPQK
+219 LAVLFYFPKQ
-229 YRRYVPAQ
+229 YRKYVPAQ
-237 LIALVAVT
+237 LVALVAVT
-245 LLSVIFFDTDSIR
+245 LLSVLLFDTDSIR

-270 VLPHINA
+270 VLPHFNA

-322 GLANIIS
+322 GIANMLS

-350 GARSPLSGII
+350 GARSPLSGMV
-360 RALVLALVVLVAG
+360 RALVLTLVVLVAG

-401 QRAHKVNVQ
+401 QRAHKVSIQ
-410 GMAIMYGVMLL
+410 GMAIMYGVMFL

-441 IIEQLSRVQA
+441 IIEQLSRAQA
-451 RQVKAISD
+451 RQVKGISD
-459 ADENSVPL
+459 TDNDVPL
-467 TDSERGLLD
+467 TKTERAILD

-492 FSVSKAISQQHSSIS
+492 FSVSKAISRQHASIG
-507 DYDVMILDLTDVP
+507 DYDVMILDLSDVP

-527 LALENAIKDALDAR
+527 LALENAIKDALDAN

-548 PNINTRQQL
+548 PNTDTRERL
-557 EKFHV
+557 EKLNV
-562 LTLVPEG
+562 LDLIPADNHCTSREQ
-569 NTYLFRYEALQ
+569 ALQ
-580 ASLKYVK
+580 SA
-587 NTDLLEPT
+587 LEHVAR

>member
-1 MSKNTVNF
+1 MF
-9 MLHIKVYKSIN
+9 
-20 GNAYNYLLKSRD
+20 GSR
-32 FFLVRTCTV
+32 FK
-41 FGNRF
+41 
-46 ADINL
+46 DINF
-51 KGDLFGG
+51 KGDIFGG

-85 GAIMVGFFAALF
+85 GAIMVGLFASLF
-97 GGSSS
+97 GGSNT

-120 SMMAKYPETGMAMSF
+120 SMMAKYPETGMAMTF
-135 TVVIMAGAFQVLLGT
+135 TVVMMAGAFQILLGT
-150 LKLGKYITL
+150 LKMGKYVTL

-179 QISPLLGHLAPA
+179 QLSPLLGHAAPT
-191 GGVIGTLSALPD
+191 GGVLGTLSALPET
-203 NILNLK
+203 ISNLK
-209 FSELFLGLLT
+209 FNELFLGLLT
-219 LGILFFLPQK
+219 LGILFFFPKK
-229 YRRYVPAQ
+229 YRKYVPAQ
-237 LIALVAVT
+237 LVALVAVT
-245 LLSVIFFDTDSIR
+245 LLSVMLFDTEDIR

-270 VLPHINA
+270 VAPHIDP
-277 DMFTTMVIDALV
+277 DMFVEMVIDALV

-313 DSDKELRGQ
+313 DSDKELCGQ
-322 GLANIIS
+322 GLANMIS

-350 GARSPLSGII
+350 GARSPLSGVV

-401 QRAHKVNVQ
+401 QRAHKVSFS

-431 GLGVFISNII
+431 GLGVFVSNIM
-441 IIEQLSRVQA
+441 IIERLSREQA

-459 ADENSVPL
+459 ADEDDVPL

-476 KANGK
+476 RANGR

-492 FSVSKAISQQHSSIS
+492 FSVSKAISRQHTSIS

-520 MIDVTVG
+520 MLDVTVG

-541 CEVLLLC
+541 CEVYLLC
-548 PNINTRQQL
+548 PNQRTREQL

-562 LTLVPEG
+562 IDLVPD
-569 NTYLFRYEALQ
+569 NNMYQFRYEALNAAVAHVESDQ
-580 ASLKYVK
+580 YQRMTA
-587 NTDLLEPT
+587 

>member
-1 MSKNTVNF
+1 MNF
-9 MLHIKVYKSIN
+9 
-20 GNAYNYLLKSRD
+20 
-32 FFLVRTCTV
+32 
-41 FGNRF
+41 
-46 ADINL
+46 
-51 KGDLFGG
+51 KGDIFGG

-85 GAIMVGFFAALF
+85 GAIMVGLFASLF
-97 GGSSS
+97 GGSNT

-120 SMMAKYPETGMAMSF
+120 SMMAKYPETGMAMTF
-135 TVVIMAGAFQVLLGT
+135 TVVMMAGAFQILLGT
-150 LKLGKYITL
+150 LKMGKYVTL

-179 QISPLLGHLAPA
+179 QLSPLLGHAAPA
-191 GGVIGTLSALPD
+191 GGVLGTLSALPET
-203 NILNLK
+203 ISNLK
-209 FSELFLGLLT
+209 FNELFLGLLT
-219 LGILFFLPQK
+219 LGILFFFPKK
-229 YRRYVPAQ
+229 YRKYVPAQ
-237 LIALVAVT
+237 LVALVAVT
-245 LLSVIFFDTDSIR
+245 LLSVMLFDTEDIR

-270 VLPHINA
+270 VAPHIDP
-277 DMFTTMVIDALV
+277 DMFVEMVIDALV

-322 GLANIIS
+322 GLANMIS

-350 GARSPLSGII
+350 GARSPLSGVV

-401 QRAHKVNVQ
+401 QRAHKVSFS

-431 GLGVFISNII
+431 GLGVFVSNIM
-441 IIEQLSRVQA
+441 IIERLSREQA

-459 ADENSVPL
+459 ADEDDVPL

-476 KANGK
+476 RANGR

-492 FSVSKAISQQHSSIS
+492 FSVSKAISRQHTSIS

-520 MIDVTVG
+520 MLDVTVG

-541 CEVLLLC
+541 CEVYLLC
-548 PNINTRQQL
+548 PNQRTREQL

-562 LTLVPEG
+562 IDLVPD
-569 NTYLFRYEALQ
+569 NNMYQFRYEALNAAVAHVESDHYQ
-580 ASLKYVK
+580 RMTA
-587 NTDLLEPT
+587 

>member
-1 MSKNTVNF
+1 MF
-9 MLHIKVYKSIN
+9 
-20 GNAYNYLLKSRD
+20 GSR
-32 FFLVRTCTV
+32 FK
-41 FGNRF
+41 
-46 ADINL
+46 DINF
-51 KGDLFGG
+51 KGDIFGG

-85 GAIMVGFFAALF
+85 GAIMVGLFASLF
-97 GGSSS
+97 GGSNT

-120 SMMAKYPETGMAMSF
+120 SMMAKYPETGMAMTF
-135 TVVIMAGAFQVLLGT
+135 TVVMMAGAFQILLGT
-150 LKLGKYITL
+150 LKMGKYVTL

-179 QISPLLGHLAPA
+179 QLSPLLGHAAPA
-191 GGVIGTLSALPD
+191 GGVLGTLSALPET
-203 NILNLK
+203 ISNLK
-209 FSELFLGLLT
+209 FNELFLGLLT
-219 LGILFFLPQK
+219 LGILFFFPKK
-229 YRRYVPAQ
+229 YRKYVPAQ
-237 LIALVAVT
+237 LVALVAVT
-245 LLSVIFFDTDSIR
+245 LLSVMLFDTEDIR

-270 VLPHINA
+270 VAPHIDP
-277 DMFTTMVIDALV
+277 DMFVEMVIDALV

-322 GLANIIS
+322 GLANMIS

-350 GARSPLSGII
+350 GARSPLSGVV

-401 QRAHKVNVQ
+401 QRAHKVSFS

-431 GLGVFISNII
+431 GLGVFVSNIM
-441 IIEQLSRVQA
+441 IIERLSREQA

-459 ADENSVPL
+459 ADEDDVPL

-476 KANGK
+476 RANGR

-492 FSVSKAISQQHSSIS
+492 FSVSKAISRQHTSIS

-520 MIDVTVG
+520 MLDVTVG
-527 LALENAIKDALDAR
+527 LALENAIKDALDAH
-541 CEVLLLC
+541 CEVYLLC
-548 PNINTRQQL
+548 PNQRTREQL
-557 EKFHV
+557 EKFHIID
-562 LTLVPEG
+562 LVPD
-569 NTYLFRYEALQ
+569 NNMYQFRYEALNAAVAHVESDHYQ
-580 ASLKYVK
+580 RMTA
-587 NTDLLEPT
+587 

>member
-1 MSKNTVNF
+1 MF
-9 MLHIKVYKSIN
+9 
-20 GNAYNYLLKSRD
+20 GSR
-32 FFLVRTCTV
+32 FK
-41 FGNRF
+41 
-46 ADINL
+46 DINF
-51 KGDLFGG
+51 KGDIFGG

-85 GAIMVGFFAALF
+85 GAIMVGLFASLF
-97 GGSSS
+97 GGSNT

-120 SMMAKYPETGMAMSF
+120 SMMAKYPETGMAMTF
-135 TVVIMAGAFQVLLGT
+135 TVVMMAGAFQILLGT
-150 LKLGKYITL
+150 LKMGKYVTL

-179 QISPLLGHLAPA
+179 QLSPLLGHAAPA
-191 GGVIGTLSALPD
+191 GGVLGTLSALPET
-203 NILNLK
+203 ISNLK
-209 FSELFLGLLT
+209 FNELFLGLLT
-219 LGILFFLPQK
+219 LGILFFFPKK
-229 YRRYVPAQ
+229 YRKYVPAQ
-237 LIALVAVT
+237 LVALVAVT
-245 LLSVIFFDTDSIR
+245 LLSVMLFDTEDIR

-270 VLPHINA
+270 VAPHIDP
-277 DMFTTMVIDALV
+277 DMFVEMVIDALV

-322 GLANIIS
+322 GLANMIS

-350 GARSPLSGII
+350 GARSPLSGVV

-401 QRAHKVNVQ
+401 QRAHKVSFS

-431 GLGVFISNII
+431 GLGVFVSNIM
-441 IIEQLSRVQA
+441 IIERLSREQA

-459 ADENSVPL
+459 ADEDDVPL

-476 KANGK
+476 RANGR

-492 FSVSKAISQQHSSIS
+492 FSVSKAISRQHTSIS
-507 DYDVMILDLTDVP
+507 DYDVMILDLTNVP
-520 MIDVTVG
+520 MLDVTVG

-541 CEVLLLC
+541 CEVYLLC
-548 PNINTRQQL
+548 PNQRTREQL

-562 LTLVPEG
+562 IDLVPD
-569 NTYLFRYEALQ
+569 NNMYQFRYEALNAAVAHVESDQ
-580 ASLKYVK
+580 YQRMTA
-587 NTDLLEPT
+587 

>member
-1 MSKNTVNF
+1 MF
-9 MLHIKVYKSIN
+9 
-20 GNAYNYLLKSRD
+20 GSR
-32 FFLVRTCTV
+32 FK
-41 FGNRF
+41 
-46 ADINL
+46 DINF
-51 KGDLFGG
+51 KGDIFGG

-85 GAIMVGFFAALF
+85 GAIMVGLFASLF
-97 GGSSS
+97 GGSNT

-120 SMMAKYPETGMAMSF
+120 SMMAKYPETGMAMTF
-135 TVVIMAGAFQVLLGT
+135 TVVMMAGAFQILLGT
-150 LKLGKYITL
+150 LKMGKYVTL

-179 QISPLLGHLAPA
+179 QLSPLLGHAAPT
-191 GGVIGTLSALPD
+191 GGVLGTLSALPET
-203 NILNLK
+203 ISNLK
-209 FSELFLGLLT
+209 FNELFLGLLT
-219 LGILFFLPQK
+219 LGILFFFPKK
-229 YRRYVPAQ
+229 YRKYVPAQ
-237 LIALVAVT
+237 LVALVAVT
-245 LLSVIFFDTDSIR
+245 LLSVMLFDTEDIR

-270 VLPHINA
+270 VAPRIDP
-277 DMFTTMVIDALV
+277 DMFVEMVIDALV

-322 GLANIIS
+322 GLANMIS

-350 GARSPLSGII
+350 GARSPLSGVV

-401 QRAHKVNVQ
+401 QRAHKVSFS

-431 GLGVFISNII
+431 GLGVFVSNIM
-441 IIEQLSRVQA
+441 IIERLSREQA

-459 ADENSVPL
+459 ADEDDVPL

-476 KANGK
+476 RANGR

-492 FSVSKAISQQHSSIS
+492 FSVSKAISRQHTSIS

-520 MIDVTVG
+520 MLDVTVG

-541 CEVLLLC
+541 CEVYLLC
-548 PNINTRQQL
+548 PNQRTREQL

-562 LTLVPEG
+562 IDLVPD
-569 NTYLFRYEALQ
+569 NNMYQFRYEALNAAVAHVESDQ
-580 ASLKYVK
+580 YQRMTA
-587 NTDLLEPT
+587 

>member
-1 MSKNTVNF
+1 MF
-9 MLHIKVYKSIN
+9 
-20 GNAYNYLLKSRD
+20 GSR
-32 FFLVRTCTV
+32 FE
-41 FGNRF
+41 
-46 ADINL
+46 DINF
-51 KGDLFGG
+51 KGDVFGG

-85 GAIMVGFFAALF
+85 GAIMVGLFASLF
-97 GGSSS
+97 GGSNT

-120 SMMAKYPETGMAMSF
+120 SMMAKYPETGMAMTF
-135 TVVIMAGAFQVLLGT
+135 TVVMMAGAFQILLGT
-150 LKLGKYITL
+150 LKLGKYVTL

-179 QISPLLGHLAPA
+179 QLSPLMGHAAPS
-191 GGVIGTLSALPD
+191 GGVLGTLSALPET
-203 NILNLK
+203 ISNLK

-219 LGILFFLPQK
+219 LGILFFFPKQ
-229 YRRYVPAQ
+229 YRKYVPAQ
-237 LIALVAVT
+237 LVALVAVT
-245 LLSVIFFDTDSIR
+245 LLSVILFDTEDIR

-270 VLPHINA
+270 VAPYIDT
-277 DMFTTMVIDALV
+277 DMFVEMVIDALV

-322 GLANIIS
+322 GLANMIS

-350 GARSPLSGII
+350 GARSPLSGVI
-360 RALVLALVVLVAG
+360 RALMLALVVLVAG

-401 QRAHKVNVQ
+401 QRAHKVSFS
-410 GMAIMYGVMLL
+410 GMAVMYGVMLL

-441 IIEQLSRVQA
+441 IIERLSREQA

-459 ADENSVPL
+459 ADEDDVPL

-476 KANGK
+476 RANGK

-492 FSVSKAISQQHSSIS
+492 FSVSKAISRQHSSIS

-527 LALENAIKDALDAR
+527 LALENAIKDALDAN
-541 CEVLLLC
+541 CAVYLLC
-548 PNINTRQQL
+548 PNERTREQL

-562 LTLVPEG
+562 IDLVPDE
-569 NTYLFRYEALQ
+569 NMYQFRYEALNAAAAHVEADQ
-580 ASLKYVK
+580 YQRITA
-587 NTDLLEPT
+587 

>member
-1 MSKNTVNF
+1 M
-9 MLHIKVYKSIN
+9 
-20 GNAYNYLLKSRD
+20 
-32 FFLVRTCTV
+32 
-41 FGNRF
+41 
-46 ADINL
+46 
-51 KGDLFGG
+51 FGG

-85 GAIMVGFFAALF
+85 GAIMVGLFAAIF

-115 TAVLT
+115 TAVMT
-120 SMMAKYPETGMAMSF
+120 SMVAKYPETGMAMTF
-135 TVVIMAGAFQVLLGT
+135 TVVMMAGAFQILLGT
-150 LKLGKYITL
+150 LKLGKYVTL

-179 QISPLLGHLAPA
+179 QLSPLLGHAAPS
-191 GGVIGTLSALPD
+191 GGVMGTLSALPD
-203 NILNLK
+203 TLANLK
-209 FSELFLGLLT
+209 ISELFLGALT
-219 LGILFFLPQK
+219 LGILFGFPAK
-229 YRRYVPAQ
+229 YRKYVPAQ
-237 LIALVAVT
+237 LVALVAVT
-245 LLSVIFFDTDSIR
+245 LLSVIIFDTDSIR

-270 VLPHINA
+270 VIPTISPEL
-277 DMFTTMVIDALV
+277 FTTMVIDALV

-322 GLANIIS
+322 GIANMIS

-350 GARSPLSGII
+350 GARSPLSGVI

-385 GIAVY
+385 GIAMY

-401 QRAHKVNVQ
+401 QRAHKVSYA
-410 GMAIMYGVMLL
+410 GMGVMYGVMLL
-421 TVFVDLIVAV
+421 TVFVDLIIAV
-431 GLGVFISNII
+431 GLGVFISNIL
-441 IIEQLSRVQA
+441 IIERLSREQA
-451 RQVKAISD
+451 RQVKSISD
-459 ADENSVPL
+459 GDDEDDIPL
-467 TDSERGLLD
+467 TDSERQLLD
-476 KANGK
+476 TANGK

-492 FSVSKAISQQHSSIS
+492 FSVSKAISRQHSSIS
-507 DYDVMILDLTDVP
+507 DYEAMILDLTDVP

-527 LALENAIKDALDAR
+527 LALENAIKDALDAQ
-541 CEVLLLC
+541 CEVYLLC
-548 PNINTRQQL
+548 PNENTRQQL

-562 LTLVPEG
+562 IDLVPES
-569 NTYLFRYEALQ
+569 NTYRFRYEALT
-580 ASLKYVK
+580 AATSYVDRDEHQFE
-587 NTDLLEPT
+587 TV

>member
-1 MSKNTVNF
+1 MF
-9 MLHIKVYKSIN
+9 R
-20 GNAYNYLLKSRD
+20 G
-32 FFLVRTCTV
+32 
-41 FGNRF
+41 RF
-46 ADINL
+46 ADIDL
-51 KGDLFGG
+51 KGDVFGG

-85 GAIMVGFFAALF
+85 GAILVGLFAALF
-97 GGSSS
+97 GGSST

-115 TAVLT
+115 TAILT
-120 SMMAKYPETGMAMSF
+120 SMVARYPETGLAVSF
-135 TVVIMAGAFQVLLGT
+135 TVVMMAGAFQIVLGT

-179 QISPLLGHLAPA
+179 QLSPLLGQAAPA
-191 GGVIGTLSALPD
+191 GGVMGTLTALPE
-203 NILNLK
+203 IISQMK

-219 LGILFFLPQK
+219 LGILFFLPAQ
-229 YRRYVPAQ
+229 YRKQVPVQ
-237 LIALVAVT
+237 LVALVGVT
-245 LLSVIFFDTDSIR
+245 LVSVLLFDSDEIR
-258 RIGEIPAGLPSL
+258 RIGVIPAGLPSF
-270 VLPHINA
+270 VIPTFNA
-277 DMFTTMVIDALV
+277 EMFTTMVIDALV

-322 GLANIIS
+322 GLANMIA
-329 GLFGALPGAGATM
+329 GLLGALPGAGATM

-350 GARSPLSGII
+350 GACSPLSGVV

-401 QRAHKVNVQ
+401 QRAHKVSVQ

-431 GLGVFISNII
+431 GLGVFISNIL
-441 IIEQLSRVQA
+441 IIERLSREQA

-459 ADENSVPL
+459 ADENDVPL
-467 TDSERGLLD
+467 TDSERALLD
-476 KANGK
+476 QANGK

-492 FSVSKAISQQHSSIS
+492 FSVSKAIARQHNHIS
-507 DYDVMILDLTDVP
+507 DYEAMILDLTDVP

-527 LALENAIKDALDAR
+527 LALENAINDALDAH
-541 CEVLLLC
+541 CAVYLLC
-548 PNINTRQQL
+548 PNVHTKQQL
-557 EKFHV
+557 EKFHI
-562 LTLVPEG
+562 LDLVPTEQ
-569 NTYLFRYEALQ
+569 TFSFRYEALN
-580 ASLKYVK
+580 AAVK
-587 NTDLLEPT
+587 QVAQNR

>member
-1 MSKNTVNF
+1 
-9 MLHIKVYKSIN
+9 ML
-20 GNAYNYLLKSRD
+20 L
-32 FFLVRTCTV
+32 
-41 FGNRF
+41 NRF
-46 ADINL
+46 ENINL
-51 KGDLFGG
+51 KGDIFGG

-85 GAIMVGFFAALF
+85 GAIMVGFFAAIF
-97 GGSSS
+97 GGSST

-135 TVVIMAGAFQVLLGT
+135 TVVMMAGAFQILLGT
-150 LKLGKYITL
+150 LKLGKYVTL

-179 QISPLLGHLAPA
+179 QLSPLLGHSAPE
-191 GGVIGTLSALPD
+191 GGVIGTLSALP
-203 NILNLK
+203 NTLMNVS
-209 FSELFLGLLT
+209 FSELFLGLIT
-219 LGILFFLPQK
+219 LGVLIYLPKK

-237 LIALVAVT
+237 LIALVGVT
-245 LLSVIFFDTDSIR
+245 LLSVIIFDTDSIR

-270 VLPHINA
+270 VIPHFNA
-277 DMFTTMVIDALV
+277 DMFTTMIIDALV

-322 GLANIIS
+322 GFANMLS

-350 GARSPLSGII
+350 GARSPLSGVI

-390 VGFNI
+390 VGLNI

-401 QRAHKVNVQ
+401 QRAHKVSIQ
-410 GMAIMYGVMLL
+410 SMAIMYGVMFL
-421 TVFVDLIVAV
+421 TVFVDLIAAV
-431 GLGVFISNII
+431 GLGVFISNIL
-441 IIEQLSRVQA
+441 IIEQLSKEQA
-451 RQVKAISD
+451 RKVKAISD
-459 ADENSVPL
+459 SDENDLPL
-467 TDSERGLLD
+467 TDYERSILD
-476 KANGK
+476 KAHGK

-492 FSVSKAISQQHSSIS
+492 FSVSKAISRQHSSI
-507 DYDVMILDLTDVP
+507 DEYQVMILDLTDVP

-527 LALENAIKDALDAR
+527 LALENAIKDAREAK

-548 PNINTRQQL
+548 PHEQTRARL
-557 EKFHV
+557 EKLNV
-562 LTLVPEG
+562 LDLIANNEQ
-569 NTYLFRYEALQ
+569 YQSREQALQ
-580 ASLKYVK
+580 AALEHVEANEQLFVG
-587 NTDLLEPT
+587 NT